1 MAEYGVDEFSN
12 GDVPF
17 VVVVEGAE
25 LAANA
30 KLSGS
35 DASTLLL

>member
-1 MAEYGVDEFSN
+1 VAEYGVDEFLD

-17 VVVVEGAE
+17 VVVVKGAK

-30 KLSGS
+30 KLSGC
-35 DASTLLL
+35 DAPTLLL